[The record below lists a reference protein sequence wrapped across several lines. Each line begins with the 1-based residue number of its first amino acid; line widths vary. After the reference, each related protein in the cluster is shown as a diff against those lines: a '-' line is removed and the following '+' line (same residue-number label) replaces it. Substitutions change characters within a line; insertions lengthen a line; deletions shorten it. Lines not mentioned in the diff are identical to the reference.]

1 MGALLSP
8 FYLSTFA
15 WNFAHGLVNVLVP
28 LYSLELGMSGVEIG
42 SLLALPIFLQFVFNL
57 VGGAYVDRVGA
68 RNMLH
73 ASCIAVTLAAV
84 IFLEST
90 GYAGMLV
97 GYTLFVMSRAS
108 FWPANYALGS
118 RLPGDRGRNMG
129 FLNSLSN
136 IGQIAGTALAG
147 MMIWALGFKLSFW
160 ITAVSGLAAFLLT
173 STIAAPSPTKATTA
187 GAFAAYRTLAVQR
200 PMYFA
205 MACAYL
211 SVLPFTVVASFGAI
225 LLVQIGYES
234 GPTGWLLTLRAIG
247 AIFAGMA
254 LVRVFRSMLD
264 WRIPIWSCGAIGA
277 GFALLPVFDEPLPVA
292 VFLFVLGLA
301 SGIISIYFQLLVSAV
316 SADSQR
322 GSAMSYGGIGWNLA
336 NLGGPL
342 LMGVLMDAIGIR
354 GAFHALG
361 AMLFVGTAL
370 LVPLYRWAFPAG
382 LPAERH

>member
-1 MGALLSP
+1 
-8 FYLSTFA
+8 
-15 WNFAHGLVNVLVP
+15 
-28 LYSLELGMSGVEIG
+28 
-42 SLLALPIFLQFVFNL
+42 
-57 VGGAYVDRVGA
+57 
-68 RNMLH
+68 
-73 ASCIAVTLAAV
+73 
-84 IFLEST
+84 
-90 GYAGMLV
+90 
-97 GYTLFVMSRAS
+97 MSRAS

-136 IGQIAGTALAG
+136 IGQISGTALAG

-160 ITAVSGLAAFLLT
+160 ITAASGLAAFLLT
-173 STIAAPSPTKATTA
+173 STIEAPSRRDAREDSGALAT
-187 GAFAAYRTLAVQR
+187 YRALALQR

-205 MACAYL
+205 MACAFL

-225 LLVQIGYES
+225 LLVQIGYSS

-264 WRIPIWSCGAIGA
+264 RRIPLWSCAAIGA
-277 GFALLPVFDEPLPVA
+277 GFALLPAFDDPLSVA
-292 VFLFVLGLA
+292 ACLFVLGLA

-316 SADSQR
+316 SADAQR

-342 LMGVLMDAIGIR
+342 LMGVLMDATGIR
-354 GAFHALG
+354 GAFYSLG
-361 AMLFVGTAL
+361 ALMLLGTAL
-370 LVPLYRWAFPAG
+370 LAPLYRWAFPAG
-382 LPAERH
+382 LPADRH